1 MNVPFVNIELSV
13 TNQDHC
19 ENSAV
24 EVISVI
30 RPQWKSKHVQFEVYT
45 VGITNKIFSAFVDPS
60 DRIVF
65 RVFGRNTENFI
76 DRDRE
81 LKAMEKLARN
91 HLAAPL
97 HARFIN
103 GIVCGYLPGSTITV
117 DDFTDPSMQKRI
129 CSTMAAYHNMEGVP
143 VIEADDLF
151 PFRKIRDFINNIDT
165 ADLLPN
171 IDFVSELP
179 NQLKKIQAIVVP
191 LEEEITFCH
200 NDLLVH
206 NILFDPLSERVQFI
220 DYEYAD
226 YNYTIFDL
234 ANLFCEFAGVENPDY
249 SRCPDQDGIRDFL
262 KIYLKERYGRVDEK
276 RLIQMTD
283 RCPLFQALSH
293 LLWSVWAV
301 VQSQNSTLDFDYIS
315 YAKLRYDEYVKLMKS
330 FKIKKLAV

>member
-117 DDFTDPSMQKRI
+117 DDFTDPSMQKYEYGFFL
-129 CSTMAAYHNMEGVP
+129 SFV
-143 VIEADDLF
+143 V
-151 PFRKIRDFINNIDT
+151 
-165 ADLLPN
+165 PN

-283 RCPLFQALSH
+283 RCPLFQAVSE
-293 LLWSVWAV
+293 
-301 VQSQNSTLDFDYIS
+301 ND
-315 YAKLRYDEYVKLMKS
+315 
-330 FKIKKLAV
+330 